1 MKKRRVLSLLFF
13 INFLG
18 MKILVVEDEKKVAS
32 FIKKGLEE
40 EYYSVD
46 VAFDG
51 KEGSKLALNE
61 EYDLIILDLMLPY
74 KDGISIL
81 KEIRNEKI
89 FTPVLI
95 LTARDT
101 VQDKVNGLDTG
112 ADDYLSIPFSFEEL
126 LARIRALLRRN
137 SLEKNNYLQAGDLK
151 LDIEKHKI
159 FRNDVEIILTP
170 KEFAVLEY
178 LLRNKNRVI
187 SRTKLSEHIYE
198 FHFDPETNVIDVFIN
213 KLRNKVDKG
222 FEKQVIQ
229 TVRGVGYL
237 IKDD

>member
-1 MKKRRVLSLLFF
+1 MR
-13 INFLG
+13 
-18 MKILVVEDEKKVAS
+18 ILVVEDEKKVAS

-51 KEGSKLALNE
+51 KEGLKLALSE
-61 EYDLIILDLMLPY
+61 EYDLIVLDLMLPF
-74 KDGISIL
+74 KDGLTIL
-81 KEIRNEKI
+81 KEIRDEKI

-101 VQDKVNGLDTG
+101 IQDKVTGLDSG
-112 ADDYLSIPFSFEEL
+112 ADDYLAKPFSFEEL

-137 SLEKNNYLQAGDLK
+137 SIDKNNILKAGDLK
-151 LDIEKHKI
+151 LDTQAHKA
-159 FRNDVEIILTP
+159 FRNDIEIPLTQ
-170 KEFAVLEY
+170 KEYAILEY
-178 LLRNKNRVI
+178 LMRNKNRVI

-198 FHFDPETNVIDVFIN
+198 FHFDPETNVIDVYIN
-213 KLRNKVDKG
+213 KLRNKIDKG
-222 FEKQVIQ
+222 FDKQIIH

>member
-1 MKKRRVLSLLFF
+1 MR
-13 INFLG
+13 
-18 MKILVVEDEKKVAS
+18 ILVVEDEKKVAS

-51 KEGSKLALNE
+51 KEGLKLALSE
-61 EYDLIILDLMLPY
+61 DYDLIILDLMLPF
-74 KDGISIL
+74 KDGLSIL
-81 KEIRNEKI
+81 KELRAEKI

-101 VQDKVNGLDTG
+101 IQDKVTGLDSG
-112 ADDYLSIPFSFEEL
+112 ADDYLAKPFSFEEL

-137 SLEKNNYLQAGDLK
+137 SVDKNNILKAGDLK
-151 LDIEKHKI
+151 LDTQAHKAY
-159 FRNDVEIILTP
+159 RNDIEIQLTA
-170 KEFAVLEY
+170 KEYAILEY
-178 LLRNKNRVI
+178 LMRNKNRVV
-187 SRTKLSEHIYE
+187 SRTKISEHIYE
-198 FHFDPETNVIDVFIN
+198 FHFDPETNVIDVYIN
-213 KLRNKVDKG
+213 KLRNKIDKG
-222 FEKQVIQ
+222 FEKPIIH

>member
-1 MKKRRVLSLLFF
+1 
-13 INFLG
+13 

-46 VAFDG
+46 AAFDG
-51 KEGSKLALNE
+51 KEGLKLALNE

-101 VQDKVNGLDTG
+101 VQDKVKGLDTG
-112 ADDYLSIPFSFEEL
+112 ADDYLSKPFSFEEL

-151 LDIEKHKI
+151 LDIENHKI

-222 FEKQVIQ
+222 FEKQIIQ